1 MRSDEWI
8 GLFYLVCVYITD
20 VIDSEIEGYFSNI
33 LEDNSV
39 SGIKLSIEMT
49 DEIYNSGID
58 FQTQEELEQYLE
70 TKNSG
75 R

>member
-8 GLFYLVCVYITD
+8 GVFYLVCVYITEI
-20 VIDSEIEGYFSNI
+20 IDNGIEGYFSNI

-39 SGIKLSIEMT
+39 SGIKLSIQLT
-49 DEIYNSGID
+49 DEISNSGINYQD
-58 FQTQEELEQYLE
+58 AEVLSEYLE
-70 TKNSG
+70 NKNSG